1 MQNSEKDSNEASS
14 ETIKLRQLLDKTNSR
29 ISELKSENE
38 ELNNQ
43 TDESLKTQSELD
55 LKNKKTKR
63 PIDSRRTKLPR
74 AIKRIELN
82 EKSTR

>member
-38 ELNNQ
+38 E
-43 TDESLKTQSELD
+43 
-55 LKNKKTKR
+55 
-63 PIDSRRTKLPR
+63 
-74 AIKRIELN
+74 
-82 EKSTR
+82 